1 MFEVMH
7 PVWESSNTQHRVGK
21 AIRKDIARQ
30 WQDLIKASHVH
41 QVKPGDLALHILE
54 GRKGD
59 MIHYL
64 RSQGLKP
71 ISENV
76 GVMATQITNHLIG
89 SAKEYQNRFQGR
101 DGYAFTDA
109 FDEMMTDHVNRTVSI
124 DNPLHYTNFDGSA
137 DETGMLQASA
147 AGANVIGSVVNGQGG
162 EGQAG
167 QAIQGLGAAAA
178 GVPGIGNIL
187 GPIMSVSGSL
197 VGMIGAGKR
206 KKKAELAAQ
215 EARDAALAQQLLMMQ
230 RNRPK
235 INPLFIGGGVVLILI
250 LILVAAKS

>member
-21 AIRKDIARQ
+21 SIRKDIAHQ
-30 WQDLIKASHVH
+30 WQELIKAAHLH
-41 QVKPGDLALHILE
+41 HVKPGELALHVLE

-59 MIHYL
+59 LIHYL

-76 GVMATQITNHLIG
+76 AVLATQITNHLIG
-89 SAKEYQNRFQGR
+89 SAKEYQNRFEGR

-124 DNPLHYTNFDGSA
+124 DNPLHYTNFDGSP
-137 DETGMLQASA
+137 DETGMLQAGAA
-147 AGANVIGSVVNGQGG
+147 AGNVLGAVVNGPGG
-162 EGQAG
+162 EGKAG
-167 QAIQGLGAAAA
+167 QIIQGLGSAAAA
-178 GVPGIGNIL
+178 VPGIGSIL
-187 GPIMSVSGSL
+187 GPIMSVGGSL
-197 VGMIGAGKR
+197 VGMIGSGKR